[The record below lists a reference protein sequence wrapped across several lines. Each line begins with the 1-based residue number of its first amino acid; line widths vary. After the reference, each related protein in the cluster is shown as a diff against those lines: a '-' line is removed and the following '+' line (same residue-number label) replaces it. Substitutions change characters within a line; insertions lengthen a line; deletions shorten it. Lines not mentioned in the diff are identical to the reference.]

1 MFREHDHRRAPTFD
15 ESDPERAARLHAT
28 TDLDRETYTR
38 TGFQPVECR
47 SCGACVRVR
56 KNSEKH
62 TSIQWAGD
70 SSSRCPVLAEWRAG
84 ADRPR
89 GEDTCPR
96 MLASIRYAYAEGLIT
111 LAHGVDPADEEHM
124 VNPLLATERGSS

>member
-1 MFREHDHRRAPTFD
+1 MFKESDSRRAPSWD
-15 ESDPERAARLHAT
+15 ETDPARAARLHAD

-38 TGFQPVECR
+38 SGFQPVECH
-47 SCGACVRVR
+47 SCGTRAFVR

-62 TSIQWAGD
+62 TSIQWREGSD
-70 SSSRCPVLAEWRAG
+70 RECPVLADWRAG
-84 ADRPR
+84 GDRPD

-111 LAHGVDPADEEHM
+111 LAEGVDPADDDHM
-124 VNPLLATERGSS
+124 VNPLFAPE

>member
-1 MFREHDHRRAPTFD
+1 MFKQHDSRRAPTWD
-15 ESDPERAARLHAT
+15 ETDPARAARLHGD

-38 TGFQPVECR
+38 SGFHPVECR
-47 SCGACVRVR
+47 ACGTCASVR

-62 TSIQWAGD
+62 TSIQWTAGSD
-70 SSSRCPVLAEWRAG
+70 RACPVLAEWREG
-84 ADRPR
+84 GERPQ

-111 LAHGVDPADEEHM
+111 LAEGVDPADADHM
-124 VNPLLATERGSS
+124 VNPLYVPE